1 MGRRKKKRKNKEK
14 LNTELSKEKFVKEK
28 LAYCEILSILSDIR
42 KYLNSFYEYIF
53 DRISLFEFMDAT
65 DNIIEISKIS
75 DEELKKIND
84 ILKIK
89 FVKEKYTVDKIL
101 FEVSIMNN
109 TEISYERK
117 YELLNNDSNG
127 KNQVLLDYSN
137 WSGYKKIVPKDLKKY
152 DEMNGVTSIVY
163 NAVGTKR

>member
-1 MGRRKKKRKNKEK
+1 MGRKKKKRRNKEK
-14 LNTELSKEKFVKEK
+14 LNTEFSKEEFVKEK
-28 LAYCEILSILSDIR
+28 LAYCEIISKLSDIR

-53 DRISLFEFMDAT
+53 DRISLFEFMDIT

-101 FEVSIMNN
+101 FELSIMNN
-109 TEISYERK
+109 KVISYERK
-117 YELLNNDSNG
+117 YELLTNSLNG

-137 WSGYKKIVPKDLKKY
+137 WSGYKKIVPEDLKRY
-152 DEMNGVTSIVY
+152 DRMNGVTSIIY